1 MAEDLPRPRHWL
13 LKSEPDTYSIDTLEH
28 EGVGRWDGVRNF
40 TARNLLREMKVGEL
54 ALFYHSSTRV
64 PAVVG
69 VCRVHREAYADPSQH
84 DPKSPYFDPKS
95 NAADPRW
102 SMVEVEYVSHLPRA
116 VTLEEIKADPAL
128 AEMVLVK
135 RSRLSVQPVTAAEL
149 ERIVVEMGGG
159 VLPKAKKTAASKT
172 TVTPRPKKKIT
183 KQAAPKAKRKASTL
197 R

>member
-13 LKSEPDTYSIDTLEH
+13 LKSEPDTYSIDTLQR

-159 VLPKAKKTAASKT
+159 ALPKAGKTAASKT
-172 TVTPRPKKKIT
+172 TVTPQPKKKIT